1 VAERKIAELKI
12 GAFGEPSV
20 TQSEAERKSQMA
32 EREFCDFVE
41 ILQDVSPQ
49 AIKGKRYLQC
59 RCEIM
64 I

>member
-1 VAERKIAELKI
+1 MKI
-12 GAFGEPSV
+12 GAYGEPSV

-32 EREFCDFVE
+32 ESELYDFVK
-41 ILQDVSPQ
+41 ILLDVSPQ